1 MAIEKRDG
9 MMEEI
14 EATETVEES
23 VIEPVTIDTE
33 KMPELKVGDVV
44 RFKVTSIDD
53 GMATAEYDHGDS
65 KKTSIRAMADEYE

>member
-1 MAIEKRDG
+1 MAIERESG
-9 MMEEI
+9 IGEEI
-14 EATETVEES
+14 EETETVEES
-23 VIEPVTIDTE
+23 GIEPVTIDTT

-65 KKTSIRAMADEYE
+65 KKKGIRAMADEYE